1 MSIYP
6 TGRGKAANI
15 EGKGQVPLT
24 PYLTL
29 PCNQKNGHSEVPMA
43 DIDSKIQ
50 RLFVPTE
57 VDGLSQMNRYLDNTQ
72 NRTR

>member
-1 MSIYP
+1 MCIFP

-15 EGKGQVPLT
+15 EGKGQEPLK

-43 DIDSKIQ
+43 DIDSKIKTCY
-50 RLFVPTE
+50 FVHYQPPFCINSSWKY
-57 VDGLSQMNRYLDNTQ
+57 VSV
-72 NRTR
+72 

>member
-1 MSIYP
+1 MCIFP
-6 TGRGKAANI
+6 IGRGKAANI
-15 EGKGQVPLT
+15 EGKGQEPLT

-50 RLFVPTE
+50 TLRSVHYQPPFCINSSWKYV
-57 VDGLSQMNRYLDNTQ
+57 SI
-72 NRTR
+72 